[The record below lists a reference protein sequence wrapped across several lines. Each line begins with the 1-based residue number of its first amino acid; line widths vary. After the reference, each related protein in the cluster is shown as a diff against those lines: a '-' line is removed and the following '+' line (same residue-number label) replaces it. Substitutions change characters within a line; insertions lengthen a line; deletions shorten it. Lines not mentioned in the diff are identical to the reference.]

1 LLCVLAAAEALVLTD
16 ASPERIIGAAP
27 LIFILPGAA
36 MQLLVNRGRARFRGV
51 EAVVA
56 AVALSL
62 TATIATGLALDRFGA
77 GLTSARW
84 AWTLGAV
91 TLGAILLSLLLPG
104 RADAREPAAQ
114 VEPAAARASGGWWR
128 WAATSIAAAG
138 AIAVGSVGVVITHT
152 AAVQRDDAWRLTQLW
167 ALPDGS
173 RAIRVGITNN
183 TGAALTYRVVVTQGT
198 RSIASSDVP
207 VLASRSWTSVFNG
220 AAPYTG
226 SMTVSLFVGSVAT
239 PLRRVSVA
247 LPAPA
252 LQPGA
257 AGA

>member
-1 LLCVLAAAEALVLTD
+1 
-16 ASPERIIGAAP
+16 
-27 LIFILPGAA
+27 
-36 MQLLVNRGRARFRGV
+36 
-51 EAVVA
+51 
-56 AVALSL
+56 
-62 TATIATGLALDRFGA
+62 
-77 GLTSARW
+77 
-84 AWTLGAV
+84 
-91 TLGAILLSLLLPG
+91 
-104 RADAREPAAQ
+104 
-114 VEPAAARASGGWWR
+114 
-128 WAATSIAAAG
+128 
-138 AIAVGSVGVVITHT
+138 
-152 AAVQRDDAWRLTQLW
+152 VQRDDAWRLTQLW